1 MVQEAPTLSK
11 QHLQTGTKIYFI
23 LVRCAKTPPSF
34 FTNKFSSNYGS
45 NVSAPEGT
53 FKTNSVTMLHY
64 LSKRCSTYELSG
76 HFSSKV
82 MMMVN
87 GKGPRNKR
95 KKCVSLSHSGAFVT
109 RPLSLL

>member
-1 MVQEAPTLSK
+1 MVAM
-11 QHLQTGTKIYFI
+11 
-23 LVRCAKTPPSF
+23 
-34 FTNKFSSNYGS
+34 FST
-45 NVSAPEGT
+45 PEGT

-64 LSKRCSTYELSG
+64 LSKWRSTYELSG

-87 GKGPRNKR
+87 EKGPRNKR
-95 KKCVSLSHSGAFVT
+95 KKCVSRSHSGAFVT